1 MNTLYPSAYLEYL
14 YHFHTDRDY
23 FECHELLEEH
33 WKQDGKK
40 HVWALLIQIAVA
52 LYHHRRGNASGAKRM
67 MQKANGLLAQ
77 EKDAVRRLGL
87 DEEELARLLKQYIK
101 QIDEGKPYESIS
113 LPINDETL
121 LQTCLSLCKQKGGVW
136 GQKSDMANE
145 FLLHKHML
153 RDRSDVIAARAAKKK
168 RLPS

>member
-1 MNTLYPSAYLEYL
+1 MYPSAYLEYL
-14 YHFHTDRDY
+14 YHFHADRDY

-33 WKQDGKK
+33 WKHDGKK
-40 HVWALLIQIAVA
+40 QVWVMLIQIAVA
-52 LYHHRRGNASGAKRM
+52 LYHHRRGNTSGAKRM
-67 MQKANGLLAQ
+67 MQKAKMLLEQ
-77 EKDAVRRLGL
+77 ETAAVRQLGL
-87 DEEELARLLKQYIK
+87 DDKALATLLQQYIK
-101 QIDEGKPYESIS
+101 QIDEGKPYESIA

-121 LQTCLSLCKQKGGVW
+121 LQTCLALCKQKGSVW
-136 GQKSDMANE
+136 GQKSDMTNE